1 MSSLLTLYFIIYP
14 LYFRWEKHTAP
25 AQKWRP
31 PRPPNRPPSAVAADP
46 WAQSGG
52 GNKVDRVDD
61 TGGLM
66 GPIARQA
73 VSELIAL

>member
-1 MSSLLTLYFIIYP
+1 
-14 LYFRWEKHTAP
+14 
-25 AQKWRP
+25 
-31 PRPPNRPPSAVAADP
+31 VAADP
-46 WAQSGG
+46 WGHSA

-73 VSELIAL
+73 VLKLIAFWHMFVTKVGTVYFIHIKSLIR

>member
-1 MSSLLTLYFIIYP
+1 MSSMPTLSFIIYP

-46 WAQSGG
+46 WGHSA

-73 VSELIAL
+73 VLELIAL